1 MRYLLTQLLYE
12 MEEHHDTVLVSIVSE
27 SGSTPRGTG
36 SQMLVGSHGRVN
48 GTIGGGR
55 VEKQSE
61 ETALSLLT
69 ERRSRLQHFGLNL
82 SGGPDSLGMACG
94 GDVTVLFQFIPW
106 DDGAW
111 RSLTAAAVQALR
123 ENRPGWL
130 VLRTDGGEPAL
141 LDASGAAIAGQAPA
155 GPLSARAV
163 LADDCFYV
171 PLPVGER
178 AVIFGAGHIARAL
191 VPLLRTINFRPVV
204 FDDRP
209 EYADP
214 AAFPEAE
221 AVLCGNFRDIAATI
235 DVTPEDYVII
245 MTSGHLHDLEAEEQM
260 LRRETAYVGV
270 IGSRSKIA
278 YVNQRLR
285 EAGIS
290 EEAIASVHTPIG
302 TPIRAVTP
310 EEIAVSIAG
319 ELIYE
324 RACRWDA
331 TAEKP
336 SKE

>member
-1 MRYLLTQLLYE
+1 MQHLLTQLLYE
-12 MEEHHDTVLVSIVSE
+12 IEEHHDTVLVSIVAE
-27 SGSTPRGTG
+27 NGSTPRGTG
-36 SQMLVGSHGRVN
+36 SQMLVGSRGRIC

-61 ETALSLLT
+61 ETALTLLA
-69 ERRSRLQHFGLNL
+69 ERRSLLKHYGLNL
-82 SGGPDSLGMACG
+82 TGGPDSLGMACG

-106 DDGAW
+106 NDDLW
-111 RSLTAAAVQALR
+111 LRLTAAAVKALR

-130 VLRTDGGEPAL
+130 VLQTDGGAPSL
-141 LDASGAAIAGQAPA
+141 LDAGG
-155 GPLSARAV
+155 AV
-163 LADDCFYV
+163 LLGPSPDGAVPARPALVGGAFYT

-178 AVIFGAGHIARAL
+178 VVIFGAGHIARAL
-191 VPLLRTINFRPVV
+191 VPLLRTVNFRPMV

-221 AVLCGNFRDIAATI
+221 AVLCGDFRNIQDTVE
-235 DVTPEDYVII
+235 VTPEDYVVI

-260 LRRETAYVGV
+260 LRRKTAYLGV

-278 YVNQRLR
+278 FVSQRLR
-285 EAGIS
+285 EAGIP

-324 RACRWDA
+324 RACRRD
-331 TAEKP
+331 TAAGKP
-336 SKE
+336 GKE

>member
-1 MRYLLTQLLYE
+1 
-12 MEEHHDTVLVSIVSE
+12 
-27 SGSTPRGTG
+27 
-36 SQMLVGSHGRVN
+36 
-48 GTIGGGR
+48 
-55 VEKQSE
+55 
-61 ETALSLLT
+61 
-69 ERRSRLQHFGLNL
+69 
-82 SGGPDSLGMACG
+82 MACG

-106 DDGAW
+106 DDAAW

-141 LDASGAAIAGQAPA
+141 LDASGAAVTGQAPA

-221 AVLCGNFRDIAATI
+221 AVLCGDFRDIAATI

-278 YVNQRLR
+278 YVSQRLR

-331 TAEKP
+331 AAEKP